1 MENNIE
7 EQKFR
12 CKFNTFLFLSNNWV
26 RDMFEGFFFFFVLRI
41 NILLSKFN
49 FFVLHINILISG
61 FVFECGG
68 LFFKGGDICPLA
80 SYIEIISLVSKVLK
94 QFKESNI
101 SSPRGSS
108 LVTKL
113 GPQRLE
119 FSLLTWRFLPLGIR
133 VSKTQVP

>member
-1 MENNIE
+1 MKNKNSDVNSISFSSSQTIE
-7 EQKFR
+7 LGICLR
-12 CKFNTFLFLSNNWV
+12 V
-26 RDMFEGFFFFFVLRI
+26 FFFFVLQI
-41 NILLSKFN
+41 NILLSKFD
-49 FFVLHINILISG
+49 FFVLHINILISR

-113 GPQRLE
+113 EPQRLE
-119 FSLLTWRFLPLGIR
+119 FSLLTWRFLPPGIR
-133 VSKTQVP
+133 VSKT